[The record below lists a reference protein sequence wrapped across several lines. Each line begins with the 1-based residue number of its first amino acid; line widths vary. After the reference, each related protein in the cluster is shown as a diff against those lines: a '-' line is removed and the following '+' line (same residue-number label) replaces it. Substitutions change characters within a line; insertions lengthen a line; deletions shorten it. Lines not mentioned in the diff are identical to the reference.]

1 LPVTGWVRTTGW
13 TERRRGEGEGKSAR
27 RSKGTRKTRRRR
39 KRRKERLT
47 VLDRLTL
54 DDTTTETFAR
64 VLGLL
69 DTRVDGGEG
78 FEVGAERG
86 RKVRVGCGEDE
97 SVRLVS
103 TQKRRTKKRRTSL
116 HVDVA
121 GVTAGRR
128 RVEEHEEGK
137 TGRLLL
143 VRNVRVPDRRSE
155 LGVNLVVEDG
165 LRVAV
170 NEVEL
175 GVTFRR
181 SRARVD
187 VRPSEER
194 SPVVEHPVG
203 GLLEEVLVAESDDL
217 QAEGRVSIF
226 RCRREKGERKTTH
239 ATLGDVK
246 GELLTTSSVELGE
259 LDALDFRPELRGQ
272 LVDLSIVEE
281 RTRVGVVERLAT
293 CTGGGGTGA

>member
-1 LPVTGWVRTTGW
+1 MKQG
-13 TERRRGEGEGKSAR
+13 RRGREGKSAR
-27 RSKGTRKTRRRR
+27 RSKGTRGNRR
-39 KRRKERLT
+39 KWKERLT
-47 VLDRLTL
+47 VLYRLTL

-69 DTRVDGGEG
+69 DTGVDGGEG
-78 FEVGAERG
+78 FKVGAERG
-86 RKVRVGCGEDE
+86 REVGVGYGIDE
-97 SVRLVS
+97 SVFVS
-103 TQKRRTKKRRTSL
+103 MNRRIMKVRRTGL

-143 VRNVRVPDRRSE
+143 VCNVRVPDRRSE